1 MESRI
6 SRKTFQSRFDEM
18 MRQLHQGIASGHY
31 APGSYLPAE
40 SALAQQFSLSNKSV
54 RKGLEQLAEDGLIQK
69 INKVG
74 NRVAERA
81 ERPQAI
87 VTLGYTATIERDYEL
102 AHLIADF
109 ESLHPWIKVQTVQYT
124 AEPYTPPN
132 SFCKLIRS
140 YLDNSIFD
148 VITLNQN
155 NFQELHENNMISLL
169 EPLQPEGGEYGF
181 LTSAFTHHG
190 QLFVQ
195 PIAFS
200 PVVLCYNRRH
210 FSQLDLPEPD
220 SSWTWRELQRCS
232 DIIAD
237 PEARYG
243 FYFYLMSENRWPI
256 FLLQSEPGRSGH
268 AASGH
273 EWLNGIRLVQRLIQN
288 DRSYPGFITESSDDV
303 NSLFLQGKVSMIV
316 SSYFGMNDFKN
327 TDIDY
332 DVAPLPYLD
341 RPATLQIISG
351 MAISRKAKQKEEA
364 RLLAAYFASPRAQQL
379 IRDLTLSIPANKK
392 IAEAPPAPDA
402 AKLNRPP
409 HEAMFR
415 ELFPT
420 LKLHRDLGLSVA
432 NQHALRVLMKQFWSG
447 MIDEAALANQLE
459 MLKRGSEGGQAR
471 G

>member
-54 RKGLEQLAEDGLIQK
+54 RKGLEQLAEDGLIHK

-74 NRVAERA
+74 NRVTERA

-87 VTLGYTATIERDYEL
+87 VTLGYTATIERDIEL

-109 ESLHPWIKVQTVQYT
+109 ESLHPWIKIQTVQYT
-124 AEPYTPPN
+124 AEPYMPPN
-132 SFCKLIRS
+132 SFHKLIRP
-140 YLDNSIFD
+140 YLDNGIFD

-155 NFQELHENNMISLL
+155 NFQELHETNMISLL
-169 EPLQPEGGEYGF
+169 EPLLPEGGEYGF
-181 LTSAFTHHG
+181 LTSAFSHQE

-195 PIAFS
+195 PITFS
-200 PVVLCYNRRH
+200 PVVLCYNRLH
-210 FSQLDLPEPD
+210 FSQLDLHEPD
-220 SSWTWRELQRCS
+220 SSWTWSEFQRIS
-232 DIIAD
+232 DIITD
-237 PEARYG
+237 PETRYG

-256 FLLQSEPGRSGH
+256 FLLQSELARDGH
-268 AASGH
+268 VAH
-273 EWLNGIRLVQRLIQN
+273 EWLNGIRLVQRLTQN
-288 DRSYPGFITESSDDV
+288 DRSYPGFITESSHDV

-316 SSYFGMNDFKN
+316 SSYFSMNDFKN
-327 TDIDY
+327 TEIDY

-351 MAISRKAKQKEEA
+351 MAINRKAKQKEEA
-364 RLLAAYFASPRAQQL
+364 RLLVDYFASPRAQQL
-379 IRDLTLSIPANKK
+379 IRDLTLSIPANKR
-392 IAEAPPAPDA
+392 IAEAPPATDTA
-402 AKLNRPP
+402 RLNRPP

-420 LKLHRDLGLSVA
+420 LKLHRDLGLSVSS
-432 NQHALRVLMKQFWSG
+432 QHALRVLMKQFWSG
-447 MIDEAALANQLE
+447 MIDETSLVNQLE
-459 MLKRGSEGGQAR
+459 TLSRDNAGTKP
-471 G
+471 